1 MLYVTGEMVG
11 PTDSTDSHPLREF
24 SSSDSP
30 MATLPSRPL
39 TEGEVTSHAAR
50 DHGHDDHP
58 MDPIDGASAGSS
70 CTTAS
75 AVGNRHRRAPADV
88 TASRPVYAS
97 SSSTSPM
104 AAMPSRPLFEVEVTS
119 HAARDLDHV
128 DHPMES
134 VDGASAGASRTTAS
148 AVENRHRRAPADVT
162 TSRPV
167 HALSSPTS
175 PMVALPSR
183 PVHASSSTTSSLA
196 ALPSRPRVVDGF
208 DVQVPIVDAL
218 ECVDA
223 RPAAP
228 TATSHRSRRA
238 AADAQGHDVSSA
250 AANPSSPGGDPSSR
264 HKAKQPPRPTDK
276 TSPITDDPWGRF
288 AAERAAAAKAP
299 RTKDVGAHRP
309 SMADLRPLLAKHAA
323 GQLTFHDTL
332 PIQGHDKREV
342 IGWLHMATGQ
352 LTKSLNEDAMMS
364 SLLHDNQSTVDGAI
378 LVDVIKCERDLKNRV
393 VRWGVA
399 SMTALNR
406 LEGVTMKLRINRAGA
421 KGATTTFESFS
432 MDLPH
437 ALDGF
442 YLDIP
447 NGLQGQLDERLLFEA
462 MSRLEP
468 RFLWGSYTSV
478 SATTGLAGS
487 RYRLHF
493 LGSDIPSSMLVGD
506 RMVEEFVLR
515 GRCLRAYGRGWFFRD
530 HQLARIN
537 LDVPTPPNNPP
548 PVMRPAES
556 TVSKTSQPK
565 AAKKQKAATR
575 DTTEFTEVRRKKV
588 PRSSNTQPH
597 PPQGLVGRP
606 WTSPNAFAA
615 LAERWTVGYTYHTLS
630 DDDVSSTTIIP
641 APEAHAADLHHD
653 TAGEFVTC
661 MNIDAGTPT
670 ATVVPLD
677 DLLADLAVLD
687 AASHLAVSAHQAEV
701 EAAHTDSHFDMA
713 ALVNAVRVDT
723 LCGHLSS
730 HPVEFG
736 LQLHHLFAHDRPTFE
751 LFVRQRLLH
760 RWLRATWGGTSSF
773 DRLYTQTF
781 GTVASKVHIVELF
794 VSLVFP
800 DDHETLTTDTADGDE
815 LSLSRFDF
823 ELVLAI
829 AEVLL
834 AVHGPLF
841 FNSEAALMATTG
853 ALVGVIASHGAMR
866 CLSSDT
872 MATVLLTTQLGSE
885 LWRLLEEVYA
895 SDEDMQRILATLY
908 DMHELGKC
916 DLTNLGQ
923 VQVIPG
929 TLLDPVSTFTL
940 TTCNLNGLQ
949 SNGHLVAKRLR
960 SAPSC
965 LFLQETKLNN
975 AKQLATFHHH
985 LDNEVGVDN
994 YRLFVNDLRSSNADS
1009 IRHRQCGVASLFHS
1023 SMPGFATIQHLQ
1035 HLDVPGRYLVTRS
1048 TWSGLPVYFHNMY
1061 APVESHLR
1069 RDFFADL
1076 PRDFEP
1082 NSLHLVGGDFNLPID
1097 STLDTASPHPR
1108 HSSGKVECV
1117 EWLAA
1122 IRVIDAWRLF
1132 NPHERLY
1139 SGPGRVNRLDY
1150 LFIDHDLATNMCS
1163 SAAYLPNTLG
1173 GDHLRHSV
1181 TLSHTQ
1187 SHSSPGYWRL
1197 PRELLTDA
1205 NIRLGI
1211 QQEASRLLEKMTS
1224 APTANHGAMW
1234 YGWLKRMKAQL
1245 IKCHRQFL
1253 EANSMTL
1260 HHLQLKVAA
1269 AKRAFEVTGVGAA
1282 DIGAAKLA
1290 LDAASAEHR
1299 QQAMDRQFDFH
1310 ANTNERGTS
1319 HFFRRPQGTKVPI
1332 TCVTVGD
1339 TTVTDEA
1346 TVHTTFTAHWRRIMT
1361 TDDDQPPPLL
1371 ERRRA
1376 VLSSLSKR
1384 LDPAD
1389 RDELDSPITAAE
1401 LCAALK
1407 TMDPKK
1413 SPGPDGWS
1421 AGFFQ
1426 VAPDVFSQLL
1436 HLVFHYQLTHHGQ
1449 LLPQQ
1454 RCSAVALLYKSG
1466 NRGDPGNYR
1475 PIALMAV
1482 EVKVLSRAMAF
1493 RLAGYA
1499 TKLVDPSQAGFV
1511 PGRRLHDHVLP
1522 TDRYRPLL
1530 RQTWQYDPRVGLG
1543 IPHVASKLRV
1553 QRLLHLQRLMQHPET
1568 GSLPWKSL
1576 VCRHVLLTSLTR
1588 PPLVA
1593 GVYTGPAME
1602 SVVSG
1607 ICSMSTEYGR
1617 LELSS

>member
-1 MLYVTGEMVG
+1 MLYVTGEMVA

-75 AVGNRHRRAPADV
+75 AVENRHRRAPADV

-128 DHPMES
+128 DHPMEA

-228 TATSHRSRRA
+228 IATSHRSRRS

-548 PVMRPAES
+548 RVMQPAES
-556 TVSKTSQPK
+556 TVPKPSQPK

-575 DTTEFTEVRRKKV
+575 DTAEFTEVRRKKV
-588 PRSSNTQPH
+588 PRSSNTQTH
-597 PPQGLVGRP
+597 PPHGLVGRP

-615 LAERWTVGYTYHTLS
+615 LAERWTVGYTHHTLS

-641 APEAHAADLHHD
+641 EPDAHVADLHHD

-677 DLLADLAVLD
+677 VLLAELAALD
-687 AASHLAVSAHQAEV
+687 AASHLAVSTHQAEV
-701 EAAHTDSHFDMA
+701 EAAHTDSNFDMA

-736 LQLHHLFAHDRPTFE
+736 IQLHHLLAHDRPTFE
-751 LFVRQRLLH
+751 FFVRQRLLH

-781 GTVASKVHIVELF
+781 GKVASKANIIELF
-794 VSLVFP
+794 TALAFP
-800 DDHETLTTDTADGDE
+800 DDHETLTAATENGDE

-834 AVHGPLF
+834 AAHGPLF
-841 FNSEAALMATTG
+841 FNSEAALLATTG
-853 ALVGVIASHGAMR
+853 ALVGVIASPGAMR

-885 LWRLLEEVYA
+885 LWRLLEVVYA
-895 SDEDMQRILATLY
+895 SDEDMRRILLTLH
-908 DMHELGKC
+908 DMYELGQC
-916 DLTNLGQ
+916 DLTTLGQ
-923 VQVIPG
+923 VQV
-929 TLLDPVSTFTL
+929 
-940 TTCNLNGLQ
+940 
-949 SNGHLVAKRLR
+949 HE
-960 SAPSC
+960 SAPC
-965 LFLQETKLNN
+965 LIVNTNYHGKL
-975 AKQLATFHHH
+975 
-985 LDNEVGVDN
+985 
-994 YRLFVNDLRSSNADS
+994 
-1009 IRHRQCGVASLFHS
+1009 
-1023 SMPGFATIQHLQ
+1023 
-1035 HLDVPGRYLVTRS
+1035 
-1048 TWSGLPVYFHNMY
+1048 
-1061 APVESHLR
+1061 
-1069 RDFFADL
+1069 
-1076 PRDFEP
+1076 
-1082 NSLHLVGGDFNLPID
+1082 
-1097 STLDTASPHPR
+1097 
-1108 HSSGKVECV
+1108 ECV
-1117 EWLAA
+1117 EWLAS
-1122 IRVIDAWRLF
+1122 IRVIDVWRTF
-1132 NPHERLY
+1132 HPHVRLY

-1150 LFIDHDLATNMCS
+1150 LFIDHDLATNLCT
-1163 SAAYLPNTLG
+1163 SASYLPNTFG

-1187 SHSSPGYWRL
+1187 SPSSRSYWRL
-1197 PRELLTDA
+1197 PRELLADPH
-1205 NIRLGI
+1205 IILGI
-1211 QQEASRLLEKMTS
+1211 RQEAALLLEDMIA
-1224 APTANHGAMW
+1224 APLANHGAMW
-1234 YGWLKRMKAQL
+1234 YGWLKRMKGRL
-1245 IKCHRQFL
+1245 VKCHRQYL
-1253 EANSMTL
+1253 EANTTTL
-1260 HHLQLKVAA
+1260 HHLQLRVAA
-1269 AKRAFEVTGVGAA
+1269 AQRAFEVNGFGAA
-1282 DIGAAKLA
+1282 DVGAAKLA
-1290 LDAASAEHR
+1290 LEQASAEHR
-1299 QQAMDRQFDFH
+1299 QHAMDRQFDFH

-1332 TCVTVGD
+1332 TC
-1339 TTVTDEA
+1339 
-1346 TVHTTFTAHWRRIMT
+1346 
-1361 TDDDQPPPLL
+1361 P
-1371 ERRRA
+1371 
-1376 VLSSLSKR
+1376 
-1384 LDPAD
+1384 
-1389 RDELDSPITAAE
+1389 
-1401 LCAALK
+1401 
-1407 TMDPKK
+1407 
-1413 SPGPDGWS
+1413 
-1421 AGFFQ
+1421 
-1426 VAPDVFSQLL
+1426 
-1436 HLVFHYQLTHHGQ
+1436 
-1449 LLPQQ
+1449 
-1454 RCSAVALLYKSG
+1454 
-1466 NRGDPGNYR
+1466 
-1475 PIALMAV
+1475 
-1482 EVKVLSRAMAF
+1482 
-1493 RLAGYA
+1493 
-1499 TKLVDPSQAGFV
+1499 
-1511 PGRRLHDHVLP
+1511 
-1522 TDRYRPLL
+1522 
-1530 RQTWQYDPRVGLG
+1530 
-1543 IPHVASKLRV
+1543 
-1553 QRLLHLQRLMQHPET
+1553 
-1568 GSLPWKSL
+1568 
-1576 VCRHVLLTSLTR
+1576 
-1588 PPLVA
+1588 
-1593 GVYTGPAME
+1593 
-1602 SVVSG
+1602 
-1607 ICSMSTEYGR
+1607 
-1617 LELSS
+1617 